1 MTGSADHAR
10 RSTLLAFVACAVAAL
25 VVASAA
31 SARGTAASLTKK
43 LTVYSV
49 ATQEQFMN
57 HEDDR
62 DRGKGNNPF
71 GNFKDSTSATKETGI
86 GPFAGDRAI
95 FTFALFD
102 DAKLRTKIGSAT
114 FICQYGFPKNAICD
128 AGYQLENGQLIGEGA
143 FNFNARSFDL
153 AITGGTGKYAGLIGV
168 MSASPSKGHTQTLTF
183 RLK

>member
-1 MTGSADHAR
+1 MT
-10 RSTLLAFVACAVAAL
+10 RSLHTTLALAACAATALLA
-25 VVASAA
+25 ASAA
-31 SARGTAASLTKK
+31 SAHGTASSLAKK

-71 GNFKDSTSATKETGI
+71 GNFQDSVAATKETGI

-114 FICQYGFPKNAICD
+114 FICQYGFSKNAICD
-128 AGYQLENGQLIGEGA
+128 AGYQLKSGQLIGEGA
-143 FNFNARSFDL
+143 FNFNAKGFDL